1 MTRIRSTREVS
12 ITPSTAPHTSG
23 TSGKTGKTG
32 ENDAGVQRFETL
44 YETARQQGG
53 EAWRDEMQEQESPD
67 DPAPDDDADSG
78 GDDSGGDAQDQ
89 DAVEGLS
96 AADASL
102 PLLPAVPPLPPS
114 LALNGALLALRENR
128 RASTSAAHAKGP
140 ARKAGVRG
148 APGKSVHE
156 ATQDAPHAVAE
167 PSFGM
172 QMIRRCARA
181 AEGDLLAEHLAERVA
196 GFCTNP
202 AVERAGQWDVAV
214 ELDPAILPRTELHL
228 SLSGWGLSLRF
239 DSRDARARQLICDNS
254 NELKTRLE
262 VRLGG
267 RVAVEVTVI

>member
-12 ITPSTAPHTSG
+12 ITPPSAPRTPG
-23 TSGKTGKTG
+23 TSGKTGETG
-32 ENDAGVQRFETL
+32 AGALRFETL
-44 YETARQQGG
+44 YETARQQAG
-53 EAWRDEMQEQESPD
+53 EAWRDEMREQESPGD
-67 DPAPDDDADSG
+67 HAPDDDAHG
-78 GDDSGGDAQDQ
+78 GRDDSGGDAQDQ
-89 DAVEGLS
+89 EAAEGVSALDAP
-96 AADASL
+96 L
-102 PLLPAVPPLPPS
+102 PLLPVVPPLPPS

-128 RASTSAAHAKGP
+128 RASTAAHAKDP
-140 ARKAGVRG
+140 ARKTGVHG
-148 APGKSVHE
+148 APGTSGHE
-156 ATQDAPHAVAE
+156 ATQDAQHAVAE

-196 GFCTNP
+196 GFCTSP
-202 AVERAGQWDVAV
+202 AVERTGQWEIAV
-214 ELDPAILPRTELHL
+214 ELDPSILPRTELRL

-262 VRLGG
+262 ARLGG

>member
-12 ITPSTAPHTSG
+12 ITPPTAPRASG
-23 TSGKTGKTG
+23 TSGKTGETG
-32 ENDAGVQRFETL
+32 AGAQRFEIL
-44 YETARQQGG
+44 YETARQQAG
-53 EAWRDEMQEQESPD
+53 EAWRDEMQEQESPG
-67 DPAPDDDADSG
+67 DPAPDDDAQG
-78 GDDSGGDAQDQ
+78 GDDDSGGDAQDQ
-89 DAVEGLS
+89 EAVEGIS
-96 AADASL
+96 ATDAPL

-140 ARKAGVRG
+140 ARKTGVRG
-148 APGKSVHE
+148 APDTSGHE
-156 ATQDAPHAVAE
+156 ATQDAQHAVAE

-196 GFCTNP
+196 GFCTSP
-202 AVERAGQWDVAV
+202 AVERTGQWDVAV

-262 VRLGG
+262 ARLGG

>member
-12 ITPSTAPHTSG
+12 ITPPTAPHTSG
-23 TSGKTGKTG
+23 TSGKTGESG
-32 ENDAGVQRFETL
+32 AGAQRFETL
-44 YETARQQGG
+44 YETARQQAA
-53 EAWRDEMQEQESPD
+53 EAWRDEKQEQESPG
-67 DPAPDDDADSG
+67 DPALDDDAQG
-78 GDDSGGDAQDQ
+78 GGDAQDQ
-89 DAVEGLS
+89 EPAEGISATDAP
-96 AADASL
+96 L

-156 ATQDAPHAVAE
+156 ATQDAQHAVAE